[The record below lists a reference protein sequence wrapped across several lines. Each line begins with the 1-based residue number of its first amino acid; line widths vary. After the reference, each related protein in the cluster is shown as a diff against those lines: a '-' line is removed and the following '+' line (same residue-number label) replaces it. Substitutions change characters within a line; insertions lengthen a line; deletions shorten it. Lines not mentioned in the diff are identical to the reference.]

1 MNPLDRFFKNKLSEP
16 HAYPGMEDQWAE
28 IEQLLDEQ
36 KPVAWWQNRRL
47 IGAVLFALLLAL
59 LSIRISHSVEKQAEE
74 QAADPISEDIRNS
87 SPSVHANLPQKQ
99 KSIKPKNKDEHLNPS
114 TLNAQPSTLNPQRS
128 TLTPKPSTL
137 NAKPSTLNAKPS
149 TLNPKQSTLNSKLST
164 VNSKLKIEIRHLQAP
179 ASNARIPMIVP
190 LRHTQFGA
198 SLEAGVN
205 FVSAQPQADLA
216 ALAFAERRLT
226 DGLSAQLGMGLA
238 RRGLYKMPAGSAVQE
253 AYGLAYYRSD
263 LVFQADAVYLLRA
276 ALGLRWQQSQRQS
289 WTIGLRASYLTGVRG
304 AMYERYY
311 PPTETALSQ
320 AELQDFE
327 HTLQAYYQRGGEGE
341 KPRFY
346 RESLLERGWLST
358 DGWQQ
363 YGLEISLSWRL
374 HLQRVP
380 DVGLYAGYALP
391 AGPGNYRWNKGATVG
406 LLLFF

>member
-1 MNPLDRFFKNKLSEP
+1 M
-16 HAYPGMEDQWAE
+16 
-28 IEQLLDEQ
+28 IE
-36 KPVAWWQNRRL
+36 
-47 IGAVLFALLLAL
+47 
-59 LSIRISHSVEKQAEE
+59 
-74 QAADPISEDIRNS
+74 
-87 SPSVHANLPQKQ
+87 
-99 KSIKPKNKDEHLNPS
+99 
-114 TLNAQPSTLNPQRS
+114 
-128 TLTPKPSTL
+128 
-137 NAKPSTLNAKPS
+137 
-149 TLNPKQSTLNSKLST
+149 
-164 VNSKLKIEIRHLQAP
+164 
-179 ASNARIPMIVP
+179 P
-190 LRHTQFGA
+190 LRYTQFGA

-205 FVSAQPQADLA
+205 FVSAQPQADFA

-238 RRGLYKMPAGSAVQE
+238 GRGLYKLPAGRAVQE

-289 WTIGLRASYLTGVRG
+289 WALGLRASYLTAVRG

-327 HTLQAYYQRGGEGE
+327 NALQAYYQRGGEGE

-346 RESLLERGWLST
+346 RESLLKKGWLST

-363 YGLEISLSWRL
+363 YGLEVSLSWRL
-374 HLQRVP
+374 HLRRLP

-391 AGPGNYRWNKGATVG
+391 AGPGNYRWNRGATVG